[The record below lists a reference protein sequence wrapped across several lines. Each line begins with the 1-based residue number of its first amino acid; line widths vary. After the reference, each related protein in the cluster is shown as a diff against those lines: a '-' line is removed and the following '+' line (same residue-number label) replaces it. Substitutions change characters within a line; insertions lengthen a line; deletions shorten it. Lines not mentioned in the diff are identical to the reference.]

1 MKECQIVEDLLP
13 SYEED
18 LLQPDSKAFVDEHLK
33 HCEKCRKLVADMGKP
48 LPAFEVKRDVKKLQ
62 KTIKKSSF
70 MQMLLIVLMAA
81 GAAYSAYGAEEGLY
95 FILIY
100 PLLGAL
106 LYGFYG
112 KMRIPLVI
120 ATITTT
126 IFVALIPAL
135 EMPTMYDTLQEFI
148 GLFIYVPILLLF
160 FMIGF
165 LLTKCWNMMTGREK
179 YEKK

>member
-48 LPAFEVKRDVKKLQ
+48 LPAFEVKSDVRKLQ

-106 LYGFYG
+106 MYGFYG
-112 KMRIPLVI
+112 KMRMPLVI

-165 LLTKCWNMMTGREK
+165 LLTKFWNMMTGREQH
-179 YEKK
+179 EKK